1 MNELKEEKKEG
12 RKEGRK
18 EGWMMKDG
26 RRKEDAMDEKKM
38 NKNERKRRK
47 VSIGWHQVEIVFQ
60 NSIFVNAFIVY
71 CHGSFDSSNSIAPC
85 RSVCVIERF
94 PEVNHRSIKSGRV
107 SFPLS
112 GMDPFICSSSKLM
125 TVWSGANLSSWIHK
139 PTRYD
144 TRKEG
149 FFCMI

>member
-1 MNELKEEKKEG
+1 
-12 RKEGRK
+12 
-18 EGWMMKDG
+18 MKG
-26 RRKEDAMDEKKM
+26 
-38 NKNERKRRK
+38 RRK

-60 NSIFVNAFIVY
+60 TSIVVKAFIEY

-112 GMDPFICSSSKLM
+112 GMDPFVCFSSKLM
-125 TVWSGANLSSWIHK
+125 TVWSGANLSSFTLGFTNP

-149 FFCMI
+149 FFVCYDLYDSEGFVKIDSTRDRIDTIC

>member
-1 MNELKEEKKEG
+1 MDD
-12 RKEGRK
+12 
-18 EGWMMKDG
+18 EGWMDDERWKKEEG
-26 RRKEDAMDEKKM
+26 RRKEDAMEEKKM

-60 NSIFVNAFIVY
+60 NSVVVNAFIVY

-107 SFPLS
+107 SYPLS
-112 GMDPFICSSSKLM
+112 GMDPFICSSSELM

-149 FFCMI
+149 FFCLI